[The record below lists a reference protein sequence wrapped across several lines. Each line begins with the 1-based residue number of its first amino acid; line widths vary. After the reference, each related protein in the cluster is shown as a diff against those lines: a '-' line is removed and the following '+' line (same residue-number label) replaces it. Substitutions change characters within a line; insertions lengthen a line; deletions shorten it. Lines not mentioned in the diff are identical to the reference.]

1 MEIFVIVALAM
12 LALLVHQH
20 RKNSVRRFERVR
32 LRRDVRSTYG
42 QTDVPEDRC

>member
-12 LALLVHQH
+12 LALLVLQH
-20 RKNSVRRFERVR
+20 GSRSVRRFERVR
-32 LRRDVRSTYG
+32 VRRDARSTYG